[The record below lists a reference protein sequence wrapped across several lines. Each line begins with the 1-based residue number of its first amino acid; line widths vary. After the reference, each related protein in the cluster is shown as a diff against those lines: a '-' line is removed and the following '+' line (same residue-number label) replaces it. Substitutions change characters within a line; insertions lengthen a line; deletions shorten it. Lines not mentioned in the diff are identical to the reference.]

1 MTSFKKIMWLQL
13 MSHIS
18 SLTNG
23 QAIVLLVTGKVVV
36 LLGEFSLSLA
46 LLVLQ
51 RITKG
56 NLKCLPFA
64 YLRFGKSY
72 SQLLFKNRNSQSYIV
87 LKIPVEIVNW

>member
-1 MTSFKKIMWLQL
+1 MTSFKKITWLQL
-13 MSHIS
+13 MSHVS

-23 QAIVLLVTGKVVV
+23 QATVLLITGKVVV
-36 LLGEFSLSLA
+36 LLGECSLSLA

-64 YLRFGKSY
+64 YLLLGKSY
-72 SQLLFKNRNSQSYIV
+72 SQLLFKKTPGT
-87 LKIPVEIVNW
+87 LKVILC